1 MHEQKTMHL
10 MKKYVISQ
18 WRNSIQVSYLNLI
31 PFFQMRK
38 KEEKNPNNM
47 RMTHSLDVI

>member
-1 MHEQKTMHL
+1 

-38 KEEKNPNNM
+38 KKKKNPQQYAYDSFARCNLKNK
-47 RMTHSLDVI
+47 I

>member
-1 MHEQKTMHL
+1 

-38 KEEKNPNNM
+38 KKKKTQQYAYNSFARCNLKNK
-47 RMTHSLDVI
+47 I

>member
-1 MHEQKTMHL
+1 

-38 KEEKNPNNM
+38 KKEKKTQQYAYDSFARCNLKNK
-47 RMTHSLDVI
+47 I